1 MHDVNGA
8 ELRKGDRVLVEMEV
22 TMVSADQDYCNVT
35 VQTVHGM
42 PGNGTKSSMT
52 VNTRQIG
59 VAFRPKET

>member
-8 ELRKGDRVLVEMEV
+8 ALKVGDRVLVECEV

-42 PGNGTKSSMT
+42 PGNGLKTSMT
-52 VNTRQIG
+52 VNTRQVG
-59 VAFRPKET
+59 VSFKKDAS